1 MPGVLLPPQ
10 AFLFSIIIQQKEQE
24 KNMMI
29 FACDFWW
36 RAKSQKYYDFTIA
49 LMKGMDNRLLVT
61 TEDLTDFVEHLKR
74 QVGKDKPAGSKA
86 HIAFSPL
93 DSHGNGQV
101 RIDPGKDE
109 TDIARLYFHAV
120 KGTVSYQQDAKE
132 ELSLIVNRAYLP
144 AIREKGGEL

>member
-1 MPGVLLPPQ
+1 
-10 AFLFSIIIQQKEQE
+10 
-24 KNMMI
+24 MMI

-36 RAKSQKYYDFTIA
+36 RAKSPKYYDFTIA

-74 QVGKDKPAGSKA
+74 QLGKDKPVGSKA

-93 DSHGNGQV
+93 DRNGHGQV
-101 RIDPGKDE
+101 KIDPGKDSE
-109 TDIARLYFHAV
+109 TDVARLYFHIV
-120 KGTVSYQQDAKE
+120 KGTVSYQQDARE